1 MNVIERCVKVMMGW
15 FMKVKGWCVS
25 NGGMGEGEWMVCED
39 EGMVCKGDV
48 MGVMGMVIVM
58 GRCVREGV
66 GRDDV

>member
-1 MNVIERCVKVMMGW
+1 MCEGDDGMVYESEGMVCT
-15 FMKVKGWCVS
+15 VS
-25 NGGMGEGEWMVCED
+25 DGGMGEGEWMVCED